1 MKNDRLIE
9 DLRSVMKEKNVSPY
23 GVARFVEAT
32 PKSISRWL
40 NYENKPTLIYRKSIQ
55 RGIKRIERLP

>member
-1 MKNDRLIE
+1 MKNDGLIE
-9 DLRSVMKEKNVSPY
+9 DLRSVMKEKNLSPY
-23 GVARFVEAT
+23 AIARFVEAA

-40 NYENKPTLIYRKSIQ
+40 NYENRPSLIYRKSIK